1 MDEARDASA
10 AAALA
15 DRDFYDTAR
24 RRIEQEDHMNVNR
37 LTWLMG
43 SQSFLF
49 SAFAVVI
56 NGLVLAQRSPG
67 SSPFEAHQDLLFR
80 MVPMLGLISCVTI
93 YIGVIG
99 GVLALRSLR
108 KMVEQHVAGDSR
120 PPLTGGRK
128 SRWLGLVAPLFLPPA
143 FIVAWMI
150 LCWPPG

>member
-1 MDEARDASA
+1 MDEAQDASA
-10 AAALA
+10 AATLA
-15 DRDFYDTAR
+15 DRDFYDAAR

-56 NGLVLAQRSPG
+56 NGLVLAKHASV
-67 SSPFEAHQDLLFR
+67 SSPFEAYQGLLFR
-80 MVPMLGLISCVTI
+80 MIPMLGLISCVSI

-99 GVLALRSLR
+99 GVLALRGLR
-108 KMVEQHVAGDSR
+108 KTVEQHVADNSP

-150 LCWPPG
+150 LCRPPG